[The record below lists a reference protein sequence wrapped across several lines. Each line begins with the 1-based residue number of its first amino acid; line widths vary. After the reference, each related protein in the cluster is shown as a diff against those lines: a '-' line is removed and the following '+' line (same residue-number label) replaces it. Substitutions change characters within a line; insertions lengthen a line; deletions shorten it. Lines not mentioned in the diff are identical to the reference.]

1 MNETERKILRYIRN
15 LRPIILQDGRLDI
28 VETAWLVKAIHQ
40 DEDLLGDDFKAFVA
54 RLREVRAD
62 GVVTPQESESLV
74 RMMDALLAQAAQL
87 QAQAAQ
93 VQPVQALPVQQTNPL
108 AGLITMADAK
118 RIALTAAGVAEADA
132 RNFKVELDSEGVLM
146 LYEVEFDS
154 GFHEYE
160 YKIDAR
166 TGAIVGTK
174 KKLDIF

>member
-1 MNETERKILRYIRN
+1 MNKTIRN
-15 LRPIILQDGRLDI
+15 L
-28 VETAWLVKAIHQ
+28 AIAA
-40 DEDLLGDDFKAFVA
+40 LFVFPG
-54 RLREVRAD
+54 LS
-62 GVVTPQESESLV
+62 GFPQEVQQTAAPAAPVS
-74 RMMDALLAQAAQL
+74 AQAAQAQAARL

-93 VQPVQALPVQQTNPL
+93 VQTVQTLPVPQANPL

-118 RIALTAAGVAEADA
+118 RIALTAAGVAETDA

-166 TGAIVGTK
+166 SGAIVGTK

>member
-1 MNETERKILRYIRN
+1 MNKTIRN
-15 LRPIILQDGRLDI
+15 L
-28 VETAWLVKAIHQ
+28 AIAA
-40 DEDLLGDDFKAFVA
+40 LFIFPGLSGF
-54 RLREVRAD
+54 
-62 GVVTPQESESLV
+62 PQEVQQAAAPVAPVSAQAAQAQADQL
-74 RMMDALLAQAAQL
+74 RAQAAQL
-87 QAQAAQ
+87 QAQAAQLQAQ
-93 VQPVQALPVQQTNPL
+93 VQPVQALPVQQANPL